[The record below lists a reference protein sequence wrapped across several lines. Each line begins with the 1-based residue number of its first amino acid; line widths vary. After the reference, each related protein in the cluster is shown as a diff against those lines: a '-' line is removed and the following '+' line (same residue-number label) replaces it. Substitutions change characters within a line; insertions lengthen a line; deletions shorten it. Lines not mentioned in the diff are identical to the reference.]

1 MENKLNQFYAKGV
14 KFNEK
19 WILDLSWVG
28 KFTNAPK
35 NALKMSFE
43 WKIAVRTKREQAIY
57 DFFQKILEIFKKN
70 AIVILTKIADRLATR
85 FLEIHEELEKK
96 QKEYHWYDE
105 QFVSILTKEDYTEM
119 AVMCSQATKKNPTYK
134 AIMNQFDISKRQAG
148 KVRSILLERL
158 NF

>member
-1 MENKLNQFYAKGV
+1 MENKFNPVYAKGV

-19 WILDLSWVG
+19 GILDLSSVG
-28 KFTNAPK
+28 NFSNAPK
-35 NALKMSFE
+35 NALKMSFQ
-43 WKIAVRTKREQAIY
+43 WKIRVRTKREQVIY

-70 AIVILTKIADRLATR
+70 AILILTKIADRIATR

-105 QFVSILTKEDYTEM
+105 QFNSILTKEDFLEM
-119 AVMCSQATKKNPTYK
+119 AVMCSESIKKKPTLK
-134 AIMNQFDISKRQAG
+134 AIMNQFDISKRQAW
-148 KVRSILLERL
+148 KVRSILIDRL

>member
-1 MENKLNQFYAKGV
+1 MENKFNPTYAKGA

-19 WILDLSWVG
+19 GILDLSCVG

-85 FLEIHEELEKK
+85 FLEIHEALEKN

-105 QFVSILTKEDYTEM
+105 QFQSILTKEDYIEM
-119 AVMCSQATKKNPTYK
+119 AVMCSQAIKKKPTLQ
-134 AIMNQFDISKRQAG
+134 AIMNQFQISKRQAW
-148 KVRSILLERL
+148 KVRSILINRL